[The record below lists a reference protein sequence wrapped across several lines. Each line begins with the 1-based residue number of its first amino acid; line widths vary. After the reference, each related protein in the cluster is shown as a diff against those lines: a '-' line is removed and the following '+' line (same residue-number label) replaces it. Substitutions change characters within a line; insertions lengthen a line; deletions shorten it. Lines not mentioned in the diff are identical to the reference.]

1 MPSFSLY
8 IHSNCG
14 ANVHKNYGSVAPLKS
29 LYFHWTAICSSSIVF
44 TPRSLFLLFVLLF
57 SGRIVEDLTTAAK
70 IRQSNEVKGVQLY
83 GNEIKLCQFADD
95 TSLFCADL
103 MSVEN
108 CPRIIKEF
116 GEISGLK
123 LNIEKTKAMWLGKWS
138 KEKRKPLNLKWV
150 NCPTKILGIHF
161 SYDEK
166 ANNELNFNLKLQRF
180 TIESR
185 HLVLKG
191 PYAIW

>member
-1 MPSFSLY
+1 
-8 IHSNCG
+8 
-14 ANVHKNYGSVAPLKS
+14 
-29 LYFHWTAICSSSIVF
+29 
-44 TPRSLFLLFVLLF
+44 
-57 SGRIVEDLTTAAK
+57 
-70 IRQSNEVKGVQLY
+70 
-83 GNEIKLCQFADD
+83 
-95 TSLFCADL
+95 

-108 CPRIIKEF
+108 GLRIIKEF

-123 LNIEKTKAMWLGKWS
+123 LNIEKPKAMWLGKWL
-138 KEKRKPLNLKWV
+138 KVKRKPLNLKWV
-150 NCPTKILGIHF
+150 NCPPKSLGIHF

-166 ANNELNFNLKLQRF
+166 VNNELNFNLKLQKI